1 MQVFN
6 KYQEILKDC
15 LLNDVNEKVGID
27 VQLLQSAKLAAIGE
41 IVAGVA
47 HELNNPL
54 TVIIGNAQLMLR
66 EKEEDSDKSELLKDI
81 VNSGRRCKR
90 IISDLLNFSRQDH
103 YKSELID
110 INEEVNQV
118 LRIIK
123 YQINQDKIKIFKNLA
138 PNLPKIN
145 AHGHQL
151 QQVLINFLLNARDA
165 LEGIKHE
172 KKIEISTLL
181 RVVENKE
188 RKIAVTVRDNGVG
201 IAPEEMPHIF
211 DPFYTSKK
219 EKKGTGLGLWISQ
232 KIAKSHGGKIE
243 VVSLQGEGSAFS
255 LIMPVEA

>member
-47 HELNNPL
+47 HELNSPL

-81 VNSGRRCKR
+81 VNSGLRCKR

-138 PNLPKIN
+138 PNL
-145 AHGHQL
+145 QL
-151 QQVLINFLLNARDA
+151 CPL
-165 LEGIKHE
+165 
-172 KKIEISTLL
+172 
-181 RVVENKE
+181 
-188 RKIAVTVRDNGVG
+188 
-201 IAPEEMPHIF
+201 
-211 DPFYTSKK
+211 
-219 EKKGTGLGLWISQ
+219 
-232 KIAKSHGGKIE
+232 
-243 VVSLQGEGSAFS
+243 
-255 LIMPVEA
+255 